1 MDMGAL
7 NYKELLGAPELIK
20 VSKFILHGSMYRDGV
35 QIGVGSVIASNRIL
49 GQLGVSW
56 SVLKY
61 VTGFV
66 KTRLNAA
73 SEVF

>member
-1 MDMGAL
+1 
-7 NYKELLGAPELIK
+7 
-20 VSKFILHGSMYRDGV
+20 MYREGV

-61 VTGFV
+61 MVQFRLLETGQLKWSGTQLILLV
-66 KTRLNAA
+66 NHLIQTHLLIPHTDMERNA
-73 SEVF
+73 